1 MYLLGYIHCT
11 ISSALTKC
19 VSGSMQINHASCMDQ
34 LSHNTALH
42 VFLHSPSIQLRWASY
57 DPSIQDHR
65 THPHIPIIIF
75 MFVLPSIRDVVAGR
89 RITIVRTDADEVYY
103 FGLYDDQSHTNAT
116 PLVGSLY
123 PRDLMAKG
131 RRGQDT
137 FGAVSLGCDDS
148 ETAVTVGDAVA
159 VASDS
164 ETAVTVGDAVTV
176 ASKRETAVKI
186 NVSISV
192 IIRVTWHYLPLR
204 LQQHSSGILL

>member
-1 MYLLGYIHCT
+1 MREWIH
-11 ISSALTKC
+11 ANKPC
-19 VSGSMQINHASCMDQ
+19 VLHGSIIIIP
-34 LSHNTALH
+34 HNTALH
-42 VFLHSPSIQLRWASY
+42 VFLHGLSIQLRWASY
-57 DPSIQDHR
+57 DPSIQDRR

-75 MFVLPSIRDVVAGR
+75 MFVPSVRDVVAGR

-131 RRGQDT
+131 RHGQDT

-148 ETAVTVGDAVA
+148 ETT
-159 VASDS
+159 
-164 ETAVTVGDAVTV
+164 VTVGDAVTV
-176 ASKRETAVKI
+176 ASKSETAVKI